1 MHAYIYIHACML
13 GRFSCVQLLVT
24 LWSVA
29 CEAPV
34 SMGFSRQVYWSGSPC
49 PPPGDLLNSAQIH
62 ISYIS
67 CSDRQFFTTSTTCE
81 AHINM
86 YIFMYFICTETIHFW
101 RFILE
106 LVTVIV
112 SRERIHT
119 DGRQEQEE
127 YLTSHYTH
135 LYISCILYC
144 VLPIQKIKV
153 N

>member
-1 MHAYIYIHACML
+1 MHLYVYIHAYML
-13 GRFSCVQLLVT
+13 GHFSCVQLLVT
-24 LWSVA
+24 LWAVA

-34 SMGFSRQVYWSGSPC
+34 SMGSSRQVYC

-67 CSDRQFFTTSTTCE
+67 CTDRQFFTTSTTCE

-86 YIFMYFICTETIHFW
+86 YIFMYFICTETIPFW

-112 SRERIHT
+112 SRERIHI
-119 DGRQEQEE
+119 DGRQVQRQQICYSGKSGFKPTEE
-127 YLTSHYTH
+127 HS
-135 LYISCILYC
+135 
-144 VLPIQKIKV
+144 V
-153 N
+153 